1 VPFFIKKKGEEELLK
16 SIFVLIRRKIL
27 VMIQRIQTVWL
38 FVATIILFGLFLFP
52 YVSFIDLVGLGKQ
65 IYITGVYSSHNN
77 ETVRESSSIVLAIYA
92 GIVAVVPLFI
102 IFQYKNRKRQIL
114 LTLVE
119 IVLVVLLGLWMW
131 STAHATLDVINQ
143 TLQAGN
149 VGVSFFL
156 LPLAIIFLGMAIGGI
171 RKDEKL
177 IKSANR
183 LR

>member
-1 VPFFIKKKGEEELLK
+1 
-16 SIFVLIRRKIL
+16 
-27 VMIQRIQTVWL
+27 MIQRIQTVWL

>member
-1 VPFFIKKKGEEELLK
+1 
-16 SIFVLIRRKIL
+16 
-27 VMIQRIQTVWL
+27 MIQRIQTVWL

-92 GIVAVVPLFI
+92 GIVAIVPLFI

-131 STAHATLDVINQ
+131 STAHATLDAINQ